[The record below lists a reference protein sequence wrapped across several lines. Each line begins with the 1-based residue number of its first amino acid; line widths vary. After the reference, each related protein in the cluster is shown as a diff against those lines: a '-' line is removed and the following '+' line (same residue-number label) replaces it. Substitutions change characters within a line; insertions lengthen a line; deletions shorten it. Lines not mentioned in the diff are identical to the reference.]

1 MKRTRLIML
10 FCHLMNILQNQSN
23 VFVLSTHNH
32 LTHKII
38 PATERREECLLSDCS
53 GVEEKFPEPHSCC

>member
-1 MKRTRLIML
+1 ML

-32 LTHKII
+32 LTHKIT
-38 PATERREECLLSDCS
+38 PATEWREEYLLSDCC
-53 GVEEKFPEPHSCC
+53 GVEEKFPEPQTFC